1 MTYLLYNL
9 AANSGKGDDAAKSAL
24 PYLFGKELKQLDLA
38 GMDFKAFLAT
48 LKAEDEVVLVGGDG
62 TLNCFVNAVYPA
74 PLPCP
79 FFLFRGGTG
88 NDFIRDVTNADKKKK
103 LVKINDYLQKLPTVT
118 VGTQTRYFLNG
129 IGYGLDGKVCEIA
142 DRRKEEGKQKN
153 NFGVIAFKEL
163 TFSFKP
169 YHARVCVDGVT
180 REFDRVFMAPAMNGR
195 YFGGGFKSAPEQD
208 RLGDTLTLV
217 VVHDATKAWTLT
229 HFSTMLT
236 GKHVKFTDQIT
247 LMTGKKIEVE
257 FDRPCALQID
267 GETILAVRRYVAEKP
282 E

>member
-9 AANSGKGDDAAKSAL
+9 EANNGKGEDSAKRAL
-24 PYLFGKELKQLDLA
+24 PYLFGKELKQVDLTGLDC
-38 GMDFKAFLAT
+38 KAFLQT
-48 LKAEDEVVLVGGDG
+48 LAPADEVVLVGGDG
-62 TLNCFVNAVYPA
+62 TLNCFVNAVYPT

-88 NDFIRDVTNADKKKK
+88 NDFLRDVTNADKSRP
-103 LVKINDYLQKLPTVT
+103 LVCINDYLQKLPTVT

-142 DRRKEEGKQKN
+142 DRRKENGKKKN
-153 NFGVIAFKEL
+153 NFGLIAFKEL
-163 TFSFKP
+163 VFQFKP
-169 YHARVCVDGVT
+169 YHARVTVDGKT
-180 REFDRVFMAPAMNGR
+180 REFDRVYMAPAMNGR

-217 VVHDATKAWTLT
+217 VVHDANKAWTIS
-229 HFSTMLT
+229 HFPTMLKGT
-236 GKHVKFTDQIT
+236 HVKYEDQIT
-247 LMTGKKIEVE
+247 LLSGKEIRVE

-267 GETILAVRRYVAEKP
+267 GETILAVRGYTAKKE
-282 E
+282 